1 MPTVRPETITC
12 VAVEPDALQSSAFAA
27 VPVPVA
33 LVEIGVLESVNTPP
47 LTVPVAALSVNL
59 TSTPVVEL
67 QFTFVEA
74 VQQDLNPE
82 VVLVNQDGVAA
93 ELGAPTFDVTG
104 ATMTVPILTGALPNG
119 TYTASFRIV
128 SQDGH
133 PASGETVFTVEG
145 SDADALTD
153 TTASEEDTAAI
164 TEADAEMLTTSTGEA
179 DNSQLQL
186 VLGLSAAGAVALAA
200 VLVIVAL
207 RRRRNSSTK

>member
-1 MPTVRPETITC
+1 MIRQVWAALT
-12 VAVEPDALQSSAFAA
+12 AVI
-27 VPVPVA
+27 VA
-33 LVEIGVLESVNTPP
+33 LVVTLGAAQVASAHSDTFQSVPANES
-47 LTVPVAALSVNL
+47 TV
-59 TSTPVVEL
+59 STPVVEL

-145 SDADALTD
+145 SDADPLTD

>member
-1 MPTVRPETITC
+1 MIRQVWAALT
-12 VAVEPDALQSSAFAA
+12 AVI
-27 VPVPVA
+27 VA
-33 LVEIGVLESVNTPP
+33 LVVTLGTAQVASAHSDTFQSVPANES
-47 LTVPVAALSVNL
+47 TV
-59 TSTPVVEL
+59 STPVVEL